1 MHAARVSPNFF
12 DVLGVRPQMGRFF
25 AAEEGE
31 PAGKNV
37 VVISDSL
44 WKNQFGANPAI
55 AGQPIT
61 LDSTEYTI
69 IGVLPPGFRFAL
81 LGTIDVWSPR
91 FFEINLATAP
101 QLRAAGTG
109 YLTAIARLKP
119 DVSLD
124 QAAAEMNIL
133 NRQYKQAYPK
143 FPDAHPKIALV
154 VKNLRDRL
162 VAHIRT
168 NILFLFLAVAL
179 VLLLACANV
188 AGLLLARAL
197 ARTREIAVRSVLG
210 AGRGAL
216 LRQLLTESLMLAIV
230 SGVLGLVLG
239 FVGIRIF
246 LQLAPKDTVPDSC
259 AGN

>member
-1 MHAARVSPNFF
+1 M
-12 DVLGVRPQMGRFF
+12 L
-25 AAEEGE
+25 
-31 PAGKNV
+31 PA
-37 VVISDSL
+37 
-44 WKNQFGANPAI
+44 
-55 AGQPIT
+55 
-61 LDSTEYTI
+61 
-69 IGVLPPGFRFAL
+69 GFRFAL

-91 FFEINLATAP
+91 FFELNLATAA

-119 DVSLD
+119 DTSFD
-124 QAAAEMNIL
+124 HAAAELDIL

-162 VAHIRT
+162 VANIRT

-179 VLLLACANV
+179 LLLIACANV
-188 AGLLLARAL
+188 AGLLLTRAL

-230 SGVLGLVLG
+230 SGGLGLALG

-246 LQLAPKDTVPDSC
+246 FQIAPKDTFPDSALVIDGWVLLFV
-259 AGN
+259 AGITLLTGLAFVGAGPQL